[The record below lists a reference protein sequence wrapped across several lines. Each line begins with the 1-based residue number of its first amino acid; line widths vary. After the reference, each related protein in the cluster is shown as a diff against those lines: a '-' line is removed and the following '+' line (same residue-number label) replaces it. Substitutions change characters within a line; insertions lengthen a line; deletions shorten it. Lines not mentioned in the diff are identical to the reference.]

1 MDPTTVISLRLSS
14 IPISPQII
22 NLGGFFLSKGFQW
35 FLCFVLT
42 HQPLRVFA
50 ATHKIHS

>member
-1 MDPTTVISLRLSS
+1 M
-14 IPISPQII
+14 

-35 FLCFVLT
+35 FLCFVLSY
-42 HQPLRVFA
+42 QLPSWDL